1 MTTTI
6 DNISVLF
13 GGGANID
20 RPTERTVHPVND
32 DYAHSWANYWFSIS
46 IETLLTA
53 FRTTV
58 IASDLCGKFVNKLS
72 AQITGAWRHF

>member
-20 RPTERTVHPVND
+20 RRADRTAHPVYD
-32 DYAHSWANYWFSIS
+32 DYAHSCAVS
-46 IETLLTA
+46 IEILLAA

-58 IASDLCGKFVNKLS
+58 IASDLCGKFVREPS
-72 AQITGAWRHF
+72 AQPTSAWRHF